1 VLGVGP
7 HQDGTFIT
15 ILKQD
20 DNVSGLQVYKG
31 PGDEMNIDPTQW
43 VTIPPVKNALVVNVG
58 AMLEVWSN
66 LKYKA
71 ALHRVIANNNLPRY
85 SVPFFF
91 THHLMTLLYA
101 PSSRMEKP
109 LNIEIYSLG
118 IIADFCT
125 LDSIKKFQLKN
136 KQDYLTTAFKDCSLK
151 KRHFY
156 A

>member
-85 SVPFFF
+85 SVPFFYTPSYDTVVCPILQNGETPKYRDIQF
-91 THHLMTLLYA
+91 GDYRRLLYSGFYKEI
-101 PSSRMEKP
+101 PIEKQARLP
-109 LNIEIYSLG
+109 NYRI
-118 IIADFCT
+118 
-125 LDSIKKFQLKN
+125 
-136 KQDYLTTAFKDCSLK
+136 
-151 KRHFY
+151 
-156 A
+156 